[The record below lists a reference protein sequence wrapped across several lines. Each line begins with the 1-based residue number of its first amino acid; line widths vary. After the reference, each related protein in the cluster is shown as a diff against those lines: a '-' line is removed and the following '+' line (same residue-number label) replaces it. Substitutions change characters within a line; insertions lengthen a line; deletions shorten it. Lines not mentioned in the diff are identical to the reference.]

1 MRVNE
6 EHVTHPDASFRYLT
20 LELRAFGGAR
30 HRHDQAEL
38 TWVVRGHGVRFVGD
52 SAEPFADG
60 DLVLLG
66 PQVPHLWAGR
76 AAAGEPPFQAHVL
89 QFPVAMLSSPLWPEL
104 HLAQT
109 VLDRARRGLRVQGQ
123 AHAPVTAALGAM
135 QAADPML
142 RLVLLVQVLRAL
154 VQHGRSL
161 KPLSA
166 AEVRDRGEEGGK
178 GGHKEGSKRRR
189 IDRVIDW
196 IHQHL
201 AEDLYMDDAA
211 RVAHVSPA
219 AFSRFFRRETGKTW
233 TAYLNDVRCSEAGVR
248 LRQTARPVAEIAQDC
263 GFRTLSHFN
272 REFAARFQQT
282 PSRYRRG

>member
-1 MRVNE
+1 MRVKE
-6 EHVTHPDASFRYLT
+6 EHVTHPDASFRYLA
-20 LELRAFGGAR
+20 LELRAFGGER

-66 PQVPHLWAGR
+66 PQVPHLWAGK
-76 AAAGEPPFQAHVL
+76 AGSGEPPFQAQVL
-89 QFPVAMLSSPLWPEL
+89 QFPADLLRSPLWPEL
-104 HLAQT
+104 HTAQV
-109 VLDRARRGLRVQGQ
+109 VLDRAGRGLRVLGR
-123 AHAPVTAALGAM
+123 AHRPVAAALGAM
-135 QAADPML
+135 RAADPL
-142 RLVLLVQVLRAL
+142 QRLSLLIQVLRAL
-154 VQHGRSL
+154 VQHARSL
-161 KPLSA
+161 KPLSTA
-166 AEVRDRGEEGGK
+166 ATHTAASGTA
-178 GGHKEGSKRRR
+178 RRR

-196 IHQHL
+196 IHAHQSQ
-201 AEDLYMDDAA
+201 ELYMDDAA
-211 RVAHVSPA
+211 RVAHVSAA

-263 GFRTLSHFN
+263 GFQTLSHFN

>member
-6 EHVTHPDASFRYLT
+6 EHVTHPDASFRYLA
-20 LELRAFGGAR
+20 LQLRAFDGER

-52 SAEPFADG
+52 SAEPFSDG

-66 PQVPHLWAGR
+66 PQVPHLWAGQ
-76 AAAGEPPFQAHVL
+76 AASGEPPFQAHVL
-89 QFPVAMLSSPLWPEL
+89 QFPVGLLGGSSGPGWPEL
-104 HLAQT
+104 RPAQA

-123 AHAPVTAALGAM
+123 AHAPVVAALAAM
-135 QAADPML
+135 QAADPL
-142 RLVLLVQVLRAL
+142 QRLALLIQVLRAL
-154 VQHGRSL
+154 VLHSRSL
-161 KPLSA
+161 KPLSTA
-166 AEVRDRGEEGGK
+166 VTREASDDTG
-178 GGHKEGSKRRR
+178 RRR

-196 IHQHL
+196 VHQHQ
-201 AEDLYMDDAA
+201 AQELYMADAA
-211 RVAHVSPA
+211 RIAHVSPA
-219 AFSRFFRRETGKTW
+219 AFSRFFHRETGKTW

-263 GFRTLSHFN
+263 GFHTLSHFN